1 MNNLNAIRNF
11 ITQWRGYEKGEAQIF
26 WYEFLRDIC
35 GVDDD
40 PKKHIKFEDHVDSG
54 FIDGYIEETRVLIE
68 HKSSHVKLD
77 NTVFAQAKRYD
88 NALNFFRHAR
98 WIITCNFKE
107 FLIYDM
113 AKDKPEEAPTKILLE
128 ELPDKPHAFDFLV
141 KPRRSPDEERELT
154 KAASRLVGKLYNK
167 VRKQY
172 VDKYSNET
180 LRSLNRLCVRLVF
193 CLYAESSDVFSEHKM
208 FYDYLETFKDD
219 RLSFRE
225 ALIKLFEVFDTPEE
239 NRSSYL
245 SDELKKFPYVDGG
258 LFHDDEKFDFPDF
271 KAETR
276 AILLEELCKFDWTKI
291 RPTIFG
297 TVFEDTLGPD
307 EKDKQD
313 TRRKIRDELGIHY
326 TEPANIQKI
335 INPLFMENL
344 SEKLKAANS
353 LEEVLAVQ
361 NELASIKIFDP
372 ACGSGNFL
380 TESYLL
386 MRELENEIIERIVQA
401 GVKFSKVEDAIKV
414 SIEQFYGI
422 EINGFAVAVA
432 KTALWISEIQMRQKT
447 AAILNLTPKHF
458 PLKKIPHIRCANA
471 LRTDWNEVIPAAQCS
486 YIISNPPF
494 VGTKGQT
501 ADQKADIVAVFPA
514 FKSLDYV
521 TGWYKKADDFIS
533 GTNIRAALVSTN
545 SICQGEQV
553 AALWN
558 NIRAHIDFAYRTF
571 KWFSESSDMAQV
583 HVIIVAFSRAPNPA
597 QKKIFTVEFDK
608 DENGKRIEKIFA
620 ESATNINGYLLD
632 AANVYA
638 ESRKEPICDAP
649 IMTYGSM
656 PNDGGN
662 LIITAEDYDAFVKAE
677 PLALKYIRQY
687 LGAEEFINGKKRWC
701 LWLVDCPPNELSKM
715 KLVMKRVKGVREHR
729 LKSTA
734 ASTRKAAE
742 TSSIFFQNA
751 QPHSNYILVP
761 RVSSENRRY
770 VPIGFLTPD
779 VIASD
784 ATSIIPGAT
793 IYHFGVLTSAVH
805 MAWMRTVCG
814 RLKSDYRYSA
824 TIVYNNF
831 PWCAPTAKQRLAIEA
846 AAQKILDVRA
856 RYAGASLAEL
866 YSELTMPK
874 DLRAAHRANDA
885 AVMRAYGFG
894 ASMTEAEVVAALFKM
909 YVELTKSR

>member
-1 MNNLNAIRNF
+1 MNNLNTIKQFADS
-11 ITQWRGYEKGEAQIF
+11 WKGRGYEKGEAQTF
-26 WYEFLRDIC
+26 WLAFLRDIS
-35 GVDDD
+35 GVDK
-40 PKKHIKFEDHVDSG
+40 PESYIEFELPVAGG
-54 FIDGYIEETRVLIE
+54 FIDAYLKDTRVIIE
-68 HKSSHVKLD
+68 QKSSHVPLD
-77 NTVFAQAKRYD
+77 DAVFAQAKRYD
-88 NALNFFRHAR
+88 DALNYSRHAR
-98 WIITCNFKE
+98 WIITCNFRE

-113 AKDKPEEAPTKILLE
+113 DKSKPATAPVKILLE
-128 ELPDKPHAFDFLV
+128 ELPDKFHAFDFLV
-141 KPRRSPDEERELT
+141 KPRRFIDISKRLEFDVGNYIDDLYESVR
-154 KAASRLVGKLYNK
+154 SRYQK
-167 VRKQY
+167 VQ
-172 VDKYSNET
+172 SAET
-180 LRSLNRLCVRLVF
+180 FDSLNKLCVRIVF
-193 CLYAESSDVFSEHKM
+193 CMYAESAGVFSERKM
-208 FYDYLETFKDD
+208 FRNYLEKESNVRNALRELFK
-219 RLSFRE
+219 
-225 ALIKLFEVFDTPEE
+225 VMDTPPE
-239 NRSSYL
+239 NRSPYL

-258 LFHDDEKFDFPDF
+258 LFSEELDFPNFTVAD
-271 KAETR
+271 KGHIVNT
-276 AILLEELCKFDWTKI
+276 LCNFNWNEID
-291 RPTIFG
+291 PTIFG
-297 TVFEDTLGPD
+297 AVFESVLSRENDT
-307 EKDKQD
+307 KK
-313 TRRKIRDELGIHY
+313 TRREHGIHY
-326 TEPANIQKI
+326 TEPENIQKL
-335 INPLFMENL
+335 INPLFLENFYD
-344 SEKLKAANS
+344 KLEAATSREDLFS
-353 LEEVLAVQ
+353 LQREI
-361 NELASIKIFDP
+361 ASVTIFDP

-386 MRELENEIIERIVQA
+386 LRELENSILEVLVA
-401 GVKFSKVEDAIKV
+401 DGVKFENVESAIKV

-447 AAILNLTPKHF
+447 AAILKLPPQHF
-458 PLKKIPHIRCANA
+458 PLKKNPHIVEANA
-471 LRTDWNEVIPAAQCS
+471 LRYDWHKLISPADCS

-521 TGWYKKADDFIS
+521 TGWYKKIDDFIS

-583 HVIIVAFSRAPNPA
+583 HVIIVAFSRAPNPKP
-597 QKKIFTVEFDK
+597 KKIFTVEFDK